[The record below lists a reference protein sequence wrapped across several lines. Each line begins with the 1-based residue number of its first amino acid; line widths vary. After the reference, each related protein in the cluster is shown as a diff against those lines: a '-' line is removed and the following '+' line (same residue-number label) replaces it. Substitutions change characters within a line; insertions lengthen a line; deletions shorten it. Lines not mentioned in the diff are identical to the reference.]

1 MKLQSFIM
9 GMMTGT
15 VIGILSASVG
25 KKESGS
31 GFVRR
36 VLNLRDS
43 LSEVHDSAEEEI
55 SEKLSELKNEKENEV
70 RGRLIQWKKK
80 ELINKSPGK
89 L

>member
-25 KKESGS
+25 KGESGS

-70 RGRLIQWKKK
+70 RGRLIQ
-80 ELINKSPGK
+80 
-89 L
+89 